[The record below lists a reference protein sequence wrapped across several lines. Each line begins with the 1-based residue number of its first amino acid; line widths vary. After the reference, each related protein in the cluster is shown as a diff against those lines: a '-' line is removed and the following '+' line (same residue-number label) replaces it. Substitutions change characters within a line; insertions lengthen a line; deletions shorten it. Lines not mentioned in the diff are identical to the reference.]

1 MPFDVLQRRMFKM
14 ESLEHPPLSV
24 FIKEFSEPQSC
35 GQVQNILMSF
45 VGGLIFVSA
54 SGSRCNRLCSQIRSR
69 LLPDSVASA
78 PRFGRVCSL
87 MRMRLLPRS
96 LPSLRIGL
104 REWGERGRECGWR
117 FKCLLRVRGPHF
129 ASKVSYRAG
138 AAGWGQNR
146 NIKGEGERRLCR
158 WGRRKAACR
167 RGGEGGYAARGVSD
181 CLT

>member
-1 MPFDVLQRRMFKM
+1 MLPSSEYLNVFRWRTYICQRLW
-14 ESLEHPPLSV
+14 EQTQPS
-24 FIKEFSEPQSC
+24 
-35 GQVQNILMSF
+35 
-45 VGGLIFVSA
+45 
-54 SGSRCNRLCSQIRSR
+54 

-78 PRFGRVCSL
+78 PRFGRVCSQI
-87 MRMRLLPRS
+87 RMRLLPRS

>member
-1 MPFDVLQRRMFKM
+1 MRTSSEYLN
-14 ESLEHPPLSV
+14 V
-24 FIKEFSEPQSC
+24 FRWRTYICQCLWEQTQPS
-35 GQVQNILMSF
+35 
-45 VGGLIFVSA
+45 
-54 SGSRCNRLCSQIRSR
+54 
-69 LLPDSVASA
+69 LLPDSVVSA
-78 PRFGRVCSL
+78 PRFDRVCSL

-158 WGRRKAACR
+158 WGRRKAAVPL
-167 RGGEGGYAARGVSD
+167 GA
-181 CLT
+181 